1 MVLTLEHT
9 HVGEGEGGAVEGGE
23 VGEGRE
29 IEFSTALYRYV
40 HIDLLHRVRKTVL
53 MRGVGEVIG
62 GGENELLQRGSIYN
76 SSPFSTTTLSCDGMS
91 PSKGLG
97 NVNLEVIRDVYSS
110 IYSLSLTLQC
120 DHVHVLE
127 LSRPTS
133 TNATKRRQID
143 HGERVGEV
151 LALLSREQGIF
162 IVITRQSILME
173 NEIGEG
179 RKI

>member
-1 MVLTLEHT
+1 MVLTLEHA
-9 HVGEGEGGAVEGGE
+9 HVGEGERRAAEGGE
-23 VGEGRE
+23 AREGRE
-29 IEFSTALYRYV
+29 IEFSTALHRDV
-40 HIDLLHRVRKTVL
+40 HIDLLHRVRETVL
-53 MRGVGEVIG
+53 LHDMRKGIG
-62 GGENELLQRGSIYN
+62 GGENELLQRGGVGFTPLY
-76 SSPFSTTTLSCDGMS
+76 CDRVN

-133 TNATKRRQID
+133 TNVTKRRQID
-143 HGERVGEV
+143 HGERVGEA

-173 NEIGEG
+173 NEVGEG
-179 RKI
+179 REI